1 MIGPMV
7 LATLCL
13 AANAPADSG
22 PIAVSALID
31 RRIEDQARTREIP
44 LSPRADDAE
53 FFRRLTIDL
62 RGHIPSAD
70 EVREFLADPSPD
82 KRTRAIKESLAHPD
96 HGRHFATTWRRLL
109 LPEAE
114 SQAQVQYFLPG
125 FEAWLIEARE
135 KDRGFDEVVRE
146 LVAAPIHGTPD
157 QPQMVLTDLSA
168 PNPIAYIATKEA
180 DPGKIAAGVTRLFL
194 GVRLECAQCHDHP
207 FDKWTRKQ
215 FWNQAA
221 FFSGI
226 SRRGR
231 GTFAP
236 VIEAREMRTI
246 GVMETGDTA
255 EAVFLTGETPE
266 IPEGTSPRKAYATWM
281 TSPGNP
287 FFARAVVNRVWAQL
301 MGTGLVDPVDDF
313 QAMNPPSHPEL
324 LDELAM
330 AFESSGYQF
339 DTLYTG
345 ICSSAAYQR
354 TSRSTDPL
362 QDDARLFTRMAVKPM
377 TAEQLYDSL
386 LLVADQSADDR
397 SARQGRGD
405 KRKFLDLFATPEASG
420 EPVTSMPQSL
430 YLMNSGSIERAIGKR
445 AKLAA
450 EAASVEETVQ
460 ELTLAILGRP
470 ASHQELTLAVR
481 HIEEGGASER
491 PQRIEDFCWALL
503 NLPEFRW
510 NH

>member
-1 MIGPMV
+1 MISSMV
-7 LATLCL
+7 LTMLCL
-13 AANAPADSG
+13 AADAPADSL
-22 PIAVSALID
+22 PSAVSTVID
-31 RRIEDQARTREIP
+31 LRIDEQVRARRVP
-44 LSPRADDAE
+44 LAPPSEDAE

-70 EVREFLADPSPD
+70 EVRAFLVDSSPD
-82 KRTRAIKESLAHPD
+82 KRTRAIQLALAHPD

-114 SQAQVQYFLPG
+114 SQAQIQYFLPG

-236 VIEAREMRTI
+236 VVEAREMRTI
-246 GVMETGDTA
+246 GVMETGETA
-255 EAVFLTGETPE
+255 EAVLLTGETPD
-266 IPEGTSPRKAYATWM
+266 IPDGTSPRKAYAAWM
-281 TSPGNP
+281 TSRGNP

-324 LDELAM
+324 LDELAA
-330 AFESSGYQF
+330 AFESSGYQL
-339 DTLYTG
+339 DVLYAG
-345 ICSSAAYQR
+345 ICGSTAYQR
-354 TSRSTDPL
+354 TSRQTDPM
-362 QDDARLFTRMAVKPM
+362 QADARLFARMSVKPM

-386 LLVADQSADDR
+386 QLAAGHPANEKSSPRD
-397 SARQGRGD
+397 RGD

-430 YLMNSGSIERAIGKR
+430 YLMNSGSIERAIGRR
-445 AKLAA
+445 AGLTA
-450 EAASVEETVQ
+450 EMASAEEAVQ

-470 ASHQELTLAVR
+470 ANEHELKLAVQ
-481 HIEEGGASER
+481 HIEEGGASEK
-491 PQRIEDFCWALL
+491 QGRIKDYCWTLL